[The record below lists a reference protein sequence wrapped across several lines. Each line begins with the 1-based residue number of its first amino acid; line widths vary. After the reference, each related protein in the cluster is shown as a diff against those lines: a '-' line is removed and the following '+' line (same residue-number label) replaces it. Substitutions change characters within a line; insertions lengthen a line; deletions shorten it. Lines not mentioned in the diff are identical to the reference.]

1 MVAAVT
7 VAAMRHFDLIVIGSG
22 SGNSVLTEELA
33 DRGVA
38 IIEESTFGGTCLN
51 VGCIPTKMYVYAA
64 DVAEAVRGSARYG
77 VDATL
82 DDVRWADIRDRI
94 FGRIDPI
101 SAGGLRYRR
110 DSETVTLFEEHAEF
124 VGPRRLRLV
133 SGEEITGTDIVIA
146 TGSRATVPPAI
157 ADSGVAFHT
166 SDTIMR
172 LPSLPARLVIVGG
185 GYISA
190 EFAHIFSALGTQVT
204 IVCRGGALLTRLD
217 EEIGARFTK
226 VAREKWDVRF
236 HASIAAV
243 SGSDTDV
250 RVTLSDGSVLTADT
264 MLVATGRTPNSDRLG
279 LASAG
284 VDVSDRGL
292 VVVDEF
298 QRTSA
303 EGVWALG
310 DVSSPDQ
317 LKHVANQDARTVA
330 HNLAHPGDLKRSN
343 HSAIPAAVFTD
354 PQLASV
360 GLTEQ
365 DARARGIRYVS
376 AVQDFGDTAYGWA
389 MEDTTGVCKVLAD
402 PDTGCLLG
410 AHLMGPQASTL
421 IQPLIQAMTFDLH
434 VHDMARGQYWIH
446 PALTEVVENVLLR
459 LDVDH
464 RPDSPF

>member
-1 MVAAVT
+1 
-7 VAAMRHFDLIVIGSG
+7 MRHFDLIVIGSG

-110 DSETVTLFEEHAEF
+110 DSKTVTLFEEHAEF

-226 VAREKWDVRF
+226 VAREKWDVRV

-264 MLVATGRTPNSDRLG
+264 ILVATGRTPNSGRLG

-421 IQPLIQAMTFDLH
+421 IQPLIQAMAFDLH